1 MVLASLGAGA
11 AWAVLGACGDDERDA
26 QADGGARLEL
36 IMDEP
41 ATIDPGLATQPHEFG
56 IVRALFEP
64 LLDIGP
70 GGAPR
75 PAAAAS
81 WQITDA
87 GRAYTFKLRPDA
99 RWSNGELLSA
109 DDFLWAWQRNLNPQV
124 GGAFNYLMFPIR
136 GAERVA
142 NGEFQSID
150 SVDIFAPD
158 PQTLRVRLEQ
168 PTPGFLAR
176 LAAATFLPLPRAEI
190 EGAGFAWTTPRNI
203 RSNGAHRL
211 AQWDRG
217 VGMTLFRNEH
227 HSADPSPFREIVVRF
242 PQQDRS
248 LASAFRSSTV
258 HAAQVHG
265 QDYRSARNDPALRD
279 QLRLFERSGTW
290 FVVFNT
296 AKPPW
301 NNPAVR
307 RALSMVL
314 DRDSLVARV
323 FDEPTLPAHA
333 LTPPSILPRDKPPAP
348 PDIEGA
354 RALLA
359 QAGHANG
366 EGLPVAR
373 FTYHRTETW
382 QRLAT
387 ELAQRWGETLGVR
400 IEPDE
405 REWRD
410 FLAFTDDPGDFD
422 LYRAGWTSEYR
433 DPVNWYDDLWRSD
446 RDFLRAHWDSP
457 EFDAHLAAA
466 TRATTDADRMTAYA
480 AADAVLEAQAPA
492 IPIGYRAAAFLLKPT
507 VRSFGIEPI
516 SGAIDLRA
524 ISIQRSPS

>member
-1 MVLASLGAGA
+1 MVLAGLGVGA
-11 AWAVLGACGDDERDA
+11 AWAVLGACGEDDERDA
-26 QADGGARLEL
+26 QANGGARLEL

-109 DDFLWAWQRNLNPQV
+109 DDFVWAWQRNLNPQV

-158 PQTLRVRLEQ
+158 PKTLRVRLEQ

-190 EGAGFAWTTPRNI
+190 EGAGSAWTTPHNI

-217 VGMTLFRNEH
+217 VGMTLFRNDH
-227 HSADPSPFREIVVRF
+227 HGGDPSPYREIVVRF
-242 PQQDRS
+242 PQQDWS

-258 HAAQVHG
+258 HAAQVQG
-265 QDYRSARNDPALRD
+265 RDYRSARGDLFSRAASPWSFSSTPWDVQPMSKSPKTAGRGTMRAGSSTTASLARWKRSASRCHATQWGTARSTGSCFRTD
-279 QLRLFERSGTW
+279 GPGSRRSLTCRLFALHLQGRPERIH
-290 FVVFNT
+290 V
-296 AKPPW
+296 
-301 NNPAVR
+301 
-307 RALSMVL
+307 
-314 DRDSLVARV
+314 
-323 FDEPTLPAHA
+323 
-333 LTPPSILPRDKPPAP
+333 
-348 PDIEGA
+348 
-354 RALLA
+354 
-359 QAGHANG
+359 
-366 EGLPVAR
+366 
-373 FTYHRTETW
+373 
-382 QRLAT
+382 
-387 ELAQRWGETLGVR
+387 
-400 IEPDE
+400 
-405 REWRD
+405 
-410 FLAFTDDPGDFD
+410 GD
-422 LYRAGWTSEYR
+422 
-433 DPVNWYDDLWRSD
+433 
-446 RDFLRAHWDSP
+446 
-457 EFDAHLAAA
+457 
-466 TRATTDADRMTAYA
+466 
-480 AADAVLEAQAPA
+480 Q
-492 IPIGYRAAAFLLKPT
+492 
-507 VRSFGIEPI
+507 
-516 SGAIDLRA
+516 
-524 ISIQRSPS
+524 